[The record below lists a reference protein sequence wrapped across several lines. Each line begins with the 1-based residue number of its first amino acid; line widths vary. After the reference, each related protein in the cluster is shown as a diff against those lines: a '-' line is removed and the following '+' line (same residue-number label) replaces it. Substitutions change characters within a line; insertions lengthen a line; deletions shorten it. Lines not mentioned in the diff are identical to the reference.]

1 MPDMEGL
8 SLCDDEEKIEEAK
21 EFSKEDK
28 GGGEEEEEE
37 EEPEELYAESFMV
50 KGSVHEEC
58 YQQALLKCDEAK
70 RKKKHLFTWSSNL
83 IISRTRM
90 PSN

>member
-1 MPDMEGL
+1 MQCSVSLLPTKTALEMPDMEGL

-37 EEPEELYAESFMV
+37 PGELYAENFMV
-50 KGSVHEEC
+50 KGSFHKEC
-58 YQQALLKCDEAK
+58 YQQASLKC
-70 RKKKHLFTWSSNL
+70 
-83 IISRTRM
+83 
-90 PSN
+90 